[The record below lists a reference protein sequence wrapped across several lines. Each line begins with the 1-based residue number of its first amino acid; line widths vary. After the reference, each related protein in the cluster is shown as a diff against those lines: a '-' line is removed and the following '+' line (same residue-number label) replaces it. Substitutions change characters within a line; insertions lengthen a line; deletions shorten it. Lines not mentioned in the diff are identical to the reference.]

1 MKLGLLN
8 AGHSVV
14 GILGSLM
21 GYSTIDE
28 AATDPSD
35 WTFLANYLDVEVT
48 PILRDLEG
56 MDLTAYKQT
65 LM

>member
-1 MKLGLLN
+1 MGLLN

-28 AATDPSD
+28 TVTDPAIG
-35 WTFLANYLDVEVT
+35 TFLANYLDVEERQFFV
-48 PILRDLEG
+48 I
-56 MDLTAYKQT
+56 
-65 LM
+65 